1 MSGIVKK
8 SVDLFGHQ
16 TSVSMESEF
25 WAALDIIAKK
35 DKKSIRQII
44 LDVDTKRLQEGSV
57 YNLSGSLRVH
67 ILESILSECGSG
79 EKNLNSFERKV

>member
-57 YNLSGSLRVH
+57 YNLSGSLRVY
-67 ILESILSECGSG
+67 ILCYL
-79 EKNLNSFERKV
+79 LNDLGRMLR

>member
-1 MSGIVKK
+1 
-8 SVDLFGHQ
+8 
-16 TSVSMESEF
+16 MEKEF

-67 ILESILSECGSG
+67 ILEYILSECGPD
-79 EKNLNSFERKV
+79 EKNWNSFEKKYDTIF

>member
-8 SVDLFGHQ
+8 SVDLSGHQ

-57 YNLSGSLRVH
+57 YNLSGSLRVY
-67 ILESILSECGSG
+67 ILCYL
-79 EKNLNSFERKV
+79 LNDLGRMLR